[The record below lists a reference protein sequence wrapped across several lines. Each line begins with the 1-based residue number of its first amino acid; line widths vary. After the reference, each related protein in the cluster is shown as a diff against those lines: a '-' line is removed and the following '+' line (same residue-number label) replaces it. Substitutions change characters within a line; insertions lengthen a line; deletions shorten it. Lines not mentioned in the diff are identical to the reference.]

1 LPALLHFAPESIR
14 TVEPGLNGL
23 VVAFALTISI
33 ATGLLFALAPSIT
46 AARRDPAI
54 LIRASSRTRTS
65 LTRGLRI
72 LVATQTGLATLL
84 LISAGLLGKSMRQ
97 LNAVNPGVASDAR
110 VTLNLNVPSSRYRS
124 PERVIAFYDALQQR
138 VAAQPGVL
146 EAVLIRHVPLRDGFR
161 RENVLR
167 EGTTG
172 AGNELSVALQAAG
185 PGVLHTMGIPL
196 LAGRDLESSDRSES
210 IRVGLINEAA
220 AKALWPGESAIGRR
234 LRATF
239 TPPDAPPIT
248 IVGVYADVRSAG
260 LSSAPTPELVLP
272 VAQCGMMLGWL
283 FNPKL
288 IVHAAGDPEQVIA
301 LARAAVR
308 AIDPAVAAE
317 KPTTMQDV
325 LYDSAARERFLTFLL
340 SLFGVLAVTIA
351 GIGVFGVVSFTVAKQ
366 QREFAVRNALGAQPG
381 QILRGV
387 VRTNALVAGAGA
399 LLGTAAAVAY
409 APALSS
415 FLYQVSPRDVAVVG
429 GMPLLIVA
437 LALLSALVPAW
448 RATRAAPAH
457 LLQDGEC

>member
-1 LPALLHFAPESIR
+1 
-14 TVEPGLNGL
+14 
-23 VVAFALTISI
+23 
-33 ATGLLFALAPSIT
+33 
-46 AARRDPAI
+46 
-54 LIRASSRTRTS
+54 
-65 LTRGLRI
+65 
-72 LVATQTGLATLL
+72 
-84 LISAGLLGKSMRQ
+84 
-97 LNAVNPGVASDAR
+97 
-110 VTLNLNVPSSRYRS
+110 
-124 PERVIAFYDALQQR
+124 
-138 VAAQPGVL
+138 
-146 EAVLIRHVPLRDGFR
+146 
-161 RENVLR
+161 
-167 EGTTG
+167 
-172 AGNELSVALQAAG
+172 
-185 PGVLHTMGIPL
+185 MGIPL